1 MALILEL
8 PETSHYLRRLPRAV
22 DPEAARQF
30 NELADA
36 CDRIAKEFSG
46 KLTAVVD
53 HEFHL
58 AWLEIDCV
66 FAHFFPG
73 EHLETLRRLV
83 AAATGIRILPV
94 TSELLRI
101 RVALPYFQSP

>member
-8 PETSHYLRRLPRAV
+8 PETSHFLHRVPRAV

-36 CDRIAKEFSG
+36 CDQIAKEFSG
-46 KLTAVVD
+46 ELTAVVD

-66 FAHFFPG
+66 FAYFFPG

-94 TSELLRI
+94 TSNLLRV
-101 RVALPYFQSP
+101 RVALPYFQEP